1 MKSVMRNYLL
11 LLNGKAIADY
21 YTRGRAENAFRRKML
36 HLGADD
42 DLTLYSLPDGRTIAS
57 SI

>member
-11 LLNGKAIADY
+11 MLNGKAIADY
-21 YTRGRAENAFRRKML
+21 YTRGRAENAFRRRML
-36 HLGADD
+36 HLGANDY
-42 DLTLYSLPDGRTIAS
+42 LSLFSLPDGRTIAS

>member
-1 MKSVMRNYLL
+1 MRNYLL

-21 YTRGRAENAFRRKML
+21 YTRGRAENAFRRRLL
-36 HLGADD
+36 HLGANDYLYLFS
-42 DLTLYSLPDGRTIAS
+42 LTDGRTIAS

>member
-1 MKSVMRNYLL
+1 MRNYLL

-36 HLGADD
+36 HLGSDD
-42 DLTLYSLPDGRTIAS
+42 DLSLYSLPDGRIIAS